1 MTSEKTK
8 PVRLYKLAHH
18 LNLSTKTITDD
29 LVEADFVLK
38 RAHHSPITVHMLDTI
53 IKKHDIESGDDPQLN
68 EYKNT
73 IVRWEKENPSAP
85 ILSRRHNMQKESIGK
100 KLRAWR
106 KSKRM
111 SQKALADMAGISP
124 VTINQLE
131 TKDRT
136 PRAQTFG
143 LLLEALGITKEQFFA
158 EAEKVQAEVAVAK
171 PAPAVTTPTYI
182 GERKGRRV
190 RLSNIDLELINQVLN
205 LTFDEK
211 ITVLK
216 YLHSL

>member
-8 PVRLYKLAHH
+8 PVRLYQLAHH
-18 LNLSTKTITDD
+18 LNLSTKTIIEE
-29 LVEADFVLK
+29 LGQEGFILK
-38 RAHHSPITVHMLDTI
+38 HAHLSPITRQMLTTVL
-53 IKKHDIESGDDPQLN
+53 KKYDVDGGDDSQLDDF
-68 EYKNT
+68 KNT
-73 IVRWEKENPSAP
+73 IVQWEKENPSAP
-85 ILSRRHNMQKESIGK
+85 ILTRRHDMQRESIGK

-106 KSKRM
+106 KSKKM

-158 EAEKVQAEVAVAK
+158 EADKVQAKVAAAK
-171 PAPAVTTPTYI
+171 ATPSAAPTYI
-182 GERKGRRV
+182 GERRGRRV
-190 RLSNIDLELINQVLN
+190 RLSNIDLELLNQVLN
-205 LTFDEK
+205 LNFDEK
-211 ITVLK
+211 LALLK
-216 YLHSL
+216 HLQTL

>member
-1 MTSEKTK
+1 MTSKKAK
-8 PVRLYKLAHH
+8 PIRLYQLAHH
-18 LNLSTKTITDD
+18 FNLSTKTIIEE
-29 LVEADFVLK
+29 LGQEGFILK
-38 RAHHSPITVHMLDTI
+38 HAHLSPITQQMLRTVLEKYEIDG
-53 IKKHDIESGDDPQLN
+53 GDNSQLDDF
-68 EYKNT
+68 KNT
-73 IVRWEKENPSAP
+73 IVQWEKENPSAP
-85 ILSRRHNMQKESIGK
+85 ILTMRHDMQRESIGK

-106 KSKRM
+106 KSKKM
-111 SQKALADMAGISP
+111 SQKALADMAGVSP

-158 EAEKVQAEVAVAK
+158 EADKVQAEVAAAK
-171 PAPAVTTPTYI
+171 AVPATPSYI
-182 GERKGRRV
+182 GEKRGRRV

-211 ITVLK
+211 LTLLK
-216 YLHSL
+216 HLQTL